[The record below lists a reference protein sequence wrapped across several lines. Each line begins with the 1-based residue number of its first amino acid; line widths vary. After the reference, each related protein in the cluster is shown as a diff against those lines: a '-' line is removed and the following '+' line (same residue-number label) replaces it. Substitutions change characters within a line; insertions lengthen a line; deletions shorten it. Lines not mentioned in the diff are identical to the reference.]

1 MFPETPRKPR
11 FSVFSEIMKNRGFLK
26 PPKWRKPESGAQ
38 KCGGSRQ
45 IIYCLDTRSGPQKRG
60 FWGFWENPCFGGTA
74 KPGIPGAESGTAPN
88 PVQIRCTKM
97 GVFLTPR
104 KYGFFGFPENPR
116 ILRNSSMVGTAKISE
131 ANGGGNFD
139 RKPNQDVPFRL
150 RRIMNLDS

>member
-1 MFPETPRKPR
+1 
-11 FSVFSEIMKNRGFLK
+11 V
-26 PPKWRKPESGAQ
+26 RKPESGAQ
-38 KCGGSRQ
+38 KCGGSRR

-97 GVFLTPR
+97 GVFLHPGNT
-104 KYGFFGFPENPR
+104 GFSGSQKTQK
-116 ILRNSSMVGTAKISE
+116 ICDYSSMIETAKISE

-139 RKPNQDVPFRL
+139 RKFNRDVPYRL